1 MKKIDT
7 LVEDVYNVLATSKAD
22 DSVDVDA
29 IIEDFGE
36 SMKAILRD
44 NVLKPRESKRRLR
57 MSNIGRKDS
66 FLWYKYRGTT

>member
-22 DSVDVDA
+22 DGVDVDA

-36 SMKAILRD
+36 SMKAILRK
-44 NVLKPRESKRRLR
+44 NVLEPRDSKRRHACL
-57 MSNIGRKDS
+57 I
-66 FLWYKYRGTT
+66 